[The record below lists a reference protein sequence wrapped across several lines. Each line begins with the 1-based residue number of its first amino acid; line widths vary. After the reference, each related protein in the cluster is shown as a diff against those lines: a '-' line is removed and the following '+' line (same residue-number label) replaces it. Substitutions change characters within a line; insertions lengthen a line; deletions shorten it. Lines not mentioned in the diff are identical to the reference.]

1 MKKFTAFLITFAL
14 ACVSLHAIQ
23 PAMQLTGQDY
33 NLRVYLDSVQKAL
46 QGESAWSSITAV
58 QAATSDY
65 TTTTVIY
72 PVIKLVDD
80 DGRPMY
86 WFNDTISGFSKAQS
100 VSGTTAATG
109 TAGATLSTGTLT
121 FVAGS
126 ASAMITLTGDWS
138 IGDTVT
144 LSAPALSDFVTSV
157 SLKSQV
163 VLTFT
168 TN

>member
-23 PAMQLTGQDY
+23 PAMQLTGQDW
-33 NLRVYLDSVQKAL
+33 NLRVYLDSVEKGL
-46 QGESAWSSITAV
+46 QGESAWSSITKV
-58 QAATSDY
+58 EAATSDY

-80 DGRPMY
+80 DGRAMF
-86 WFNDTISGFSKAQS
+86 WFNDTITSFSIAQS
-100 VSGTTAATG
+100 VGGTTVATG

-126 ASAMITLTGDWS
+126 AAAMITLTGDWS

-144 LSAPALSDFVTSV
+144 LSAPALSTFVSTV

-163 VLTFT
+163 VLSFT